1 MPTVEQHLAKVRSN
15 KRLLTYLGEAET
27 TAFPDWF
34 VTVTF
39 YSALHSIE
47 AILCQEIQRHS
58 TGHVEREL
66 LLRTKLPAIER
77 NFLNAYREL
86 YTKSCEARYMTN
98 RKTVMDYADCKLA
111 MENLGLIETECKN
124 TFFPNYPFPY

>member
-15 KRLLTYLGEAET
+15 KRLLNHLGEAET

-34 VTVTF
+34 VTINF
-39 YSALHSIE
+39 YTALHCIE

-58 TGHVEREL
+58 NRHEEREL
-66 LLRTKLPAIER
+66 LLRAKLPAIER

-86 YTKSCEARYMTN
+86 YTKSREARYMTN
-98 RKTVMDYADCKLA
+98 RKSSMDHAGCKLA
-111 MENLGLIETECKN
+111 VENLTLIETECKEAY
-124 TFFPNYPFPY
+124 FPHYPLP

>member
-15 KRLLTYLGEAET
+15 KRLRGYLGEAET
-27 TAFPDWF
+27 TDFPDWF

-39 YSALHSIE
+39 YTALHCIE

-58 TGHVEREL
+58 NGHEEREL

-77 NFLNAYREL
+77 DFLNAYRAL
-86 YTKSCEARYMTN
+86 YTKSREARYMTN
-98 RKTVMDYADCKLA
+98 RKISMDHADCKLA
-111 MENLGLIETECKN
+111 TENLRLIETECKA
-124 TFFPNYPFPY
+124 TYFPDYPL

>member
-15 KRLLTYLGEAET
+15 KRLLNYLGDAET

-39 YSALHSIE
+39 YTALHGIE

-58 TGHVEREL
+58 KGYEEREL
-66 LLRTKLPAIER
+66 LLRTKLPTIER

-86 YTKSCEARYMTN
+86 YTKSLEARYMTN
-98 RKTVMDYADCKLA
+98 RRISMDHADCKLA
-111 MENLGLIETECKN
+111 MENLSFIETECSEN
-124 TFFPNYPFPY
+124 YFPHYPLP